1 MQKVINTKELQ
12 MNKKGDV
19 YADIQGMD
27 GSTDVERSK
36 QNYVLL
42 TLFDIIKYLSTEKER
57 RHIKLN
63 GFGFSH
69 IMKRKKKNLSLNRQ
83 DK

>member
-19 YADIQGMD
+19 YPDIQGMD

-57 RHIKLN
+57 E
-63 GFGFSH
+63 ST
-69 IMKRKKKNLSLNRQ
+69 
-83 DK
+83 